1 MADELNKQIATI
13 DKLLKKEENRLCA
26 DCRRRS
32 PSWASI
38 TFGIF
43 VCIKCSGKYYK

>member
-1 MADELNKQIATI
+1 MTDELSKQIVAI
-13 DKLLKKEENRLCA
+13 EKLLKKEDNRLCK

-38 TFGIF
+38 LFGIF
-43 VCIKCSGKYYK
+43 VCIKCSGIL